1 MRHKVAGRKL
11 GRSTAHR
18 RAMYRNLV
26 TDLLGYEGITTT
38 EAKAK
43 ETRGLAEKMITLG
56 KGDNLHSRR
65 RLLAYI
71 MDKKIV
77 DKIFNDLA
85 SRYAERPGGY
95 TRITKLGPRLGDG
108 AAMVR
113 IELVK

>member
-1 MRHKVAGRKL
+1 
-11 GRSTAHR
+11 
-18 RAMYRNLV
+18 
-26 TDLLGYEGITTT
+26 
-38 EAKAK
+38 
-43 ETRGLAEKMITLG
+43 
-56 KGDNLHSRR
+56 
-65 RLLAYI
+65 